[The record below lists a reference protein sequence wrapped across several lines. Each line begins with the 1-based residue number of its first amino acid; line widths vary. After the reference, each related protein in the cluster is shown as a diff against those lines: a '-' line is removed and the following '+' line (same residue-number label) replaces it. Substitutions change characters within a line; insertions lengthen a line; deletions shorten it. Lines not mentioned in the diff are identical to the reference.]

1 MKRAVVLFGH
11 GSRDP
16 QWREPMDALAARLR
30 QRAAAVEVLCAFL
43 ELQAPDLPGCCD
55 ALVANGI
62 GAVTIVPVFFG
73 VGRHAREDLPRLID
87 EVHRRHPGLQVQVTP
102 AVGEW
107 DDLLDGLA
115 EAIHKR
121 S

>member
-16 QWREPMDALAARLR
+16 HWREPMDALAARLR
-30 QRAAAVEVLCAFL
+30 QRAPAVQVACAFL
-43 ELQAPDLPGCCD
+43 ELQQPDLASCVD
-55 ALVANGI
+55 ALAAGGVGGVA
-62 GAVTIVPVFFG
+62 IVPVFFG
-73 VGRHAREDLPRLID
+73 VGRHAREDLPRLVD
-87 EVHRRHPGLQVQVTP
+87 EIRGRHPALQVHVTP

-115 EAIHKR
+115 EAILKR
-121 S
+121 A

>member
-16 QWREPMDALAARLR
+16 HWRDPMDALAARL
-30 QRAAAVEVLCAFL
+30 QHRAPAVQVACAFL
-43 ELQAPDLPGCCD
+43 ELQAPDLQGCVE
-55 ALVANGI
+55 ALVTGGVDTVA
-62 GAVTIVPVFFG
+62 IVPVFFG
-73 VGRHAREDLPRLID
+73 VGRHAREDLPRLVD
-87 EVHRRHPGLQVQVTP
+87 EVRRRHPGLQVLVTP

-115 EAIHKR
+115 DAILQR
-121 S
+121 A